1 MTDPDAARL
10 LTSPRALRFLAPFL
24 RGSASLTT
32 AAKELAVRPSAVAYW
47 LPQFRSAD
55 LIERTAVPAGGA
67 TNARWYRAPI
77 TSFFIPA
84 SMITGVA
91 GRDAITDGRR
101 RAIDSFYTA
110 LSFKAVGATM
120 SGLTVGLV
128 EDEIQMRAG
137 LPVLS
142 ERGRRRSTAVDGWLE
157 LRLEDSRALAFKL
170 EILAMV
176 QRYRQA
182 EPSRPR
188 RGRPYLLHFGL
199 TQAP

>member
-1 MTDPDAARL
+1 M
-10 LTSPRALRFLAPFL
+10 APFL

-47 LPQFRSAD
+47 LPQFRSAG
-55 LIERTAVPAGGA
+55 LIERAEIPVGGA

-91 GRDAITDGRR
+91 GRDAIADGRR
-101 RAIDSFYTA
+101 QAIESFYTA
-110 LSFKAVGATM
+110 LSFNAVDATM

-128 EDEIQMRAG
+128 EDEVQMRAA
-137 LPVLS
+137 LPVVTEL
-142 ERGRRRSTAVDGWLE
+142 GRRRNTAVDGWLE
-157 LRLEDSRALAFKL
+157 LRLEESRALAFKV

-176 QRYRQA
+176 ERYRQA

-188 RGRPYLLHFGL
+188 RGRRFLLHFGL
-199 TQAP
+199 TQAH